1 MEKNKFGEIILH
13 EQDLVDHVM
22 QHGDLASLSEP
33 LVDPSVD
40 LETAALI
47 LNDVPRFIEYDAAA
61 RDNLTQEQ
69 WDHRCQSH
77 WFMPQEYQDLDIAA
91 HVVAL
96 CKTEA
101 ELQRVGQELLLY
113 QERDLFNLL
122 RYLKYLVDT
131 LRHNRCIWGVG
142 RGSSVA
148 SHVLY
153 LLGVHRVDS
162 LYYDL
167 DPHEFLRK

>member
-1 MEKNKFGEIILH
+1 MEKNKFGEMIFG
-13 EQDLVDHVM
+13 EQDLIDHVM
-22 QHGDLASLSEP
+22 QHGDLSRLTQP
-33 LVDPSVD
+33 LVDQTVD

-47 LNDVPRFIEYDAAA
+47 IERVPEFVRYDAAA
-61 RDNLTQEQ
+61 RENLTVEQ

-77 WFMPQEYQDLDIAA
+77 WFMPQEYRDLDIAA

-101 ELQRVGQELLLY
+101 ELQRVGQELLMY

-131 LRHNRCIWGVG
+131 LRQNRCIWGVG

-167 DPHEFLRK
+167 DPSEFLR

>member
-33 LVDPSVD
+33 LVDPTVD

-47 LNDVPRFIEYDAAA
+47 LNDVPRFIEYDAV
-61 RDNLTQEQ
+61 
-69 WDHRCQSH
+69 
-77 WFMPQEYQDLDIAA
+77 AA